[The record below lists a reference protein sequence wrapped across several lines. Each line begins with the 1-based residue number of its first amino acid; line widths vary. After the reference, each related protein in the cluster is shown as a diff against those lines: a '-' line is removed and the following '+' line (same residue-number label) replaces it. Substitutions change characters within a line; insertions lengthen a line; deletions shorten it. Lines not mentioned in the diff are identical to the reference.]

1 MMRSHADSHAA
12 PVVGTTS
19 DLQCASAGLRC
30 CTFQVAGA
38 RAARVWLTCRCL
50 SAVPQVCTPC
60 SAAPP
65 RGPIVHPRARA
76 MRLHV
81 FSGRSVQR
89 WPRTR
94 RSSDPLQMRASGPY
108 FRPKAQIHHRELE
121 SGVGMRVRSR
131 PDASAAPAAPS
142 SATTPRPCMRGSAHL
157 ARQAGCALLQLDRL
171 VVLFCNSWCPPTHRS
186 IVGCSRSWR
195 ARRFNRSASIS
206 ASSCSPRYLLLLLRI
221 LRRRRVLTSSCLVL
235 RVCAFSATVPAP
247 LSSDGNSNIHA
258 SSSSAPASLLR
269 ASTCSRLSFAS
280 PAACCIAS
288 SLAPCMHQRCYSST
302 IHVRLFY
309 PPSSSRGDLS
319 QSSSDHLGARIASA
333 PILQV
338 APSDQRPSS

>member
-1 MMRSHADSHAA
+1 MCCGCAQTSSSRSSAALQPLFSHTVFATGSQTICRMHAEDRTPWCMMRSHADSHAA

-65 RGPIVHPRARA
+65 RGPIVHPRVRA

-157 ARQAGCALLQLDRL
+157 ARQAGCAHLQQ
-171 VVLFCNSWCPPTHRS
+171 LF
-186 IVGCSRSWR
+186 
-195 ARRFNRSASIS
+195 
-206 ASSCSPRYLLLLLRI
+206 
-221 LRRRRVLTSSCLVL
+221 
-235 RVCAFSATVPAP
+235 PA
-247 LSSDGNSNIHA
+247 
-258 SSSSAPASLLR
+258 
-269 ASTCSRLSFAS
+269 
-280 PAACCIAS
+280 
-288 SLAPCMHQRCYSST
+288 
-302 IHVRLFY
+302 HV
-309 PPSSSRGDLS
+309 
-319 QSSSDHLGARIASA
+319 
-333 PILQV
+333 
-338 APSDQRPSS
+338 